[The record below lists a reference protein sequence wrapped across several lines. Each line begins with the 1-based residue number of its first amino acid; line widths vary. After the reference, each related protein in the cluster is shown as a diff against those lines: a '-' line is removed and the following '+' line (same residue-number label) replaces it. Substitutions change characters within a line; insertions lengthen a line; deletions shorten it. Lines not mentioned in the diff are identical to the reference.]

1 MRCLYRAAACGS
13 LQGAKQAINEG
24 ANIHVP
30 YNGQTPL
37 LLACLRENPEVID
50 MLEHLGAKDN
60 MQKSANATSQGLTM
74 KPENSCDAAASREI
88 KHPGAS
94 CRCLNDQNANAE
106 YAVRSNFPERIVEA
120 MMKSN
125 RIRAVL
131 RTSVSVLFLDVD
143 GFKEL
148 RGSMNP
154 VKIVRLLERLFQ
166 AFDALAAHHCVE
178 CVDTFDG
185 CYIAAANYSI
195 PQPTDHAARLA
206 SFALAAI
213 RIAALTEID
222 AERPE
227 LGSARLLAGMHCG
240 SVCGSVVGVHGGRK
254 HTLHGAA
261 VNIASR
267 MQSHGAP
274 GVVQCSAAAAAVIET
289 QGESRGLQLTRRGE
303 EVDVK
308 GLGRMRTFWLSSC
321 ATQTS
326 PIDLGQARSYPAC
339 LCQAICTDHLFF
351 GPAAPRPG
359 IPGFVPFGSSGPIE

>member
-1 MRCLYRAAACGS
+1 MRILRAS
-13 LQGAKQAINEG
+13 LSIIQSADGDDF
-24 ANIHVP
+24 HSRDC
-30 YNGQTPL
+30 NGQTPL
-37 LLACLRENPEVID
+37 HLACSGNNLELVDLLLKLGVRRDMPVSGGITANGFTESIVSCCAEESSERE
-50 MLEHLGAKDN
+50 EHF
-60 MQKSANATSQGLTM
+60 ST
-74 KPENSCDAAASREI
+74 
-88 KHPGAS
+88 S
-94 CRCLNDQNANAE
+94 CRCLGNQSSNIE
-106 YAVRSNFPERIVEA
+106 YALRSNFPSSIVET
-120 MMKSN
+120 MMQNKQVS
-125 RIRAVL
+125 AVVKPA
-131 RTSVSVLFLDVD
+131 VSILFLDIL
-143 GFKEL
+143 GFAEL

-154 VKIVRLLERLFQ
+154 VKIVRLLERLFH

-240 SVCGSVVGVHGGRK
+240 AVCGSVVGAHGGRK

-274 GVVQCSAAAAAVIET
+274 GLVQCSAAAAALIET

-308 GLGRMRTFWLSSC
+308 GVGRMRTFWLTAGASSDH
-321 ATQTS
+321 QTGDDNARR
-326 PIDLGQARSYPAC
+326 PRSYPAC
-339 LCQAICTDHLFF
+339 IVRSFWTANSYQCLSAK
-351 GPAAPRPG
+351 
-359 IPGFVPFGSSGPIE
+359 GSSCLSCTVFTV

>member
-1 MRCLYRAAACGS
+1 MRAAAHASSIQSAKRAIHNGDDIDS
-13 LQGAKQAINEG
+13 LD
-24 ANIHVP
+24 H
-30 YNGQTPL
+30 NGQTPL
-37 LLACLRENPEVID
+37 HLACSRHNLELVDLLLKLGVRRD
-50 MLEHLGAKDN
+50 MPVSAGITPNGFTKSIISCCAEESSGKEEHV
-60 MQKSANATSQGLTM
+60 ST
-74 KPENSCDAAASREI
+74 
-88 KHPGAS
+88 S
-94 CRCLNDQNANAE
+94 CRCLCNQSANFKNAL
-106 YAVRSNFPERIVEA
+106 RRNFPAGIVET
-120 MMKSN
+120 MMQKKQVT
-125 RIRAVL
+125 AVVKPA
-131 RTSVSVLFLDVD
+131 VSILFLEIL
-143 GFKEL
+143 GFAGL

-154 VKIVRLLERLFQ
+154 VKIVRLLERLFH

-274 GVVQCSAAAAAVIET
+274 GVVQCSAAAAALIET
-289 QGESRGLQLTRRGE
+289 QGESRGLQVTRRGE

-308 GLGRMRTFWLSSC
+308 GVGRMRTFWLTAGASSDP
-321 ATQTS
+321 QTG
-326 PIDLGQARSYPAC
+326 DDDARRPRSCPAC
-339 LCQAICTDHLFF
+339 LVRSIRTDNSY
-351 GPAAPRPG
+351 R
-359 IPGFVPFGSSGPIE
+359 

>member
-1 MRCLYRAAACGS
+1 MPSLYSEKNILLLRAATCGS

-24 ANIHVP
+24 ANINVRD

-37 LLACLRENPEVID
+37 LLARSRENSAVID
-50 MLEHLGAKDN
+50 LLEHVGARDD
-60 MQKSANATSQGLTM
+60 MQKSANGTSQGLTM
-74 KPENSCDAAASREI
+74 KLENNGDTTCSRKI

-94 CRCLNDQNANAE
+94 CRCLNDQSANAE
-106 YAVRSNFPERIVEA
+106 NALRINFPERIVEA
-120 MMKSN
+120 MMETK
-125 RIRAVL
+125 RICAVL
-131 RTSVSVLFLDVD
+131 KSSVSILFLEVD
-143 GFKEL
+143 GFTEL

-154 VKIVRLLERLFQ
+154 VKIVRLLERLFH
-166 AFDALAAHHCVE
+166 AFDALAAHHRVE

-206 SFALAAI
+206 SFALAAL

-274 GVVQCSAAAAAVIET
+274 GLVQCSAAAAALIET
-289 QGESRGLQLTRRGE
+289 QGESRGLQVTRRGE

-308 GLGRMRTFWLSSC
+308 GVGRMRTFWLTAGASSDP
-321 ATQTS
+321 QTG
-326 PIDLGQARSYPAC
+326 DDDARRPRSCPAC
-339 LCQAICTDHLFF
+339 LVRSIRTDNSY
-351 GPAAPRPG
+351 R
-359 IPGFVPFGSSGPIE
+359 